1 MNMKVEELLK
11 VMFDDQYVILV
22 RNGLS
27 APILF
32 YGSVCDMPETF
43 KKFVVTSCY
52 PISSNTLFVG
62 VDEV

>member
-1 MNMKVEELLK
+1 MKVKELLE
-11 VMFDDQYVILV
+11 VMFDDQCVTLV

-27 APILF
+27 AAILF
-32 YGSVCDMPETF
+32 YGSVCDMLETF